1 VPRNHGAA
9 HAYAKAA
16 FDLAKERGQVAPLG
30 QELDTVAAQIM
41 AEPVLHEFLARPWV
55 TGVAKRATALEI
67 AGRLGLSKLARDL
80 VGLAAA
86 QGRADQLAAI
96 SAAYR
101 DLVDRDLGRVR
112 VRVRTA
118 VPLTDDERRMLSARL
133 QRALGGN
140 EVILEETVDRGLLG
154 GFVAESGSYV
164 VDGSL
169 EGQLERMH
177 ERMTRG

>member
-1 VPRNHGAA
+1 MPQHHGAA
-9 HAYAKAA
+9 HAYAKAV
-16 FDLAKERGQVAPLG
+16 FDLAKERGQVAAIG
-30 QELDTVAAQIM
+30 QELDTVAAQIK
-41 AEPVLHEFLARPWV
+41 AEPALHAFFARPWV
-55 TGVAKRATALEI
+55 TGAAKRATALEI
-67 AGRLGLSKLARDL
+67 AARLGLSQLARDL

-86 QGRADQLAAI
+86 QGRADQLSAI
-96 SAAYR
+96 SETYR

-118 VPLTDDERRMLSARL
+118 VPLTHDERQMLAARL

-140 EVILEETVDRGLLG
+140 EVILEETVDRTLLG

-169 EGQLERMH
+169 EGQLERMR
-177 ERMTRG
+177 ERMTHG